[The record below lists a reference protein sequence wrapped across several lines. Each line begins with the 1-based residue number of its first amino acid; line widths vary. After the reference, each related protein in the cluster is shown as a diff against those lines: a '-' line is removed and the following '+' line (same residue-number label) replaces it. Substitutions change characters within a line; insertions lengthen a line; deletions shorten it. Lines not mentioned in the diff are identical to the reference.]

1 MAGQENLVPQS
12 ERTKEEQRIIAIKG
26 GKASGEARRKRKA
39 MREQMETLLSLP
51 LSDQKI
57 KDRFKAMGIEADDMD
72 NQMALVV
79 STFNKALKGDTS
91 AINIVRE
98 MVGERVTEMKI
109 TTDTDEKVNELEN
122 ILKDMNE

>member
-1 MAGQENLVPQS
+1 MANEQNLVTLTPRQAR
-12 ERTKEEQRIIAIKG
+12 EIGAKG
-26 GKASGEARRKRKA
+26 GRASAEAKKRRKA

-122 ILKDMNE
+122 ILQDMNE